1 MTGLFDS
8 DDLIVLRLHAD
19 EGGPEG
25 GKESVPGETMCVCQ
39 GTKERGW

>member
-8 DDLIVLRLHAD
+8 DDLIVLRLSAD
-19 EGGPEG
+19 EGGHEG
-25 GKESVPGETMCVCQ
+25 GEESVPGETMCVYQ